1 MATSNIQ
8 YCTHRDIKDT
18 FPRINEF
25 DTKRPVYGWE
35 FALSSTGTGT
45 DDDDFDMFS
54 VSNTGLVTQL
64 YIDGREA
71 VSLSPSSGGLVNDAS
86 FLQNE
91 SVFTIDAGH
100 GLAQGD
106 VIKVN
111 DEYLIVLSVRTNDI
125 GVSRGFFRTTAVN
138 HADDSIVYMIQDNST
153 LHDSLTSDNT
163 DQSPYYYYYDSDL
176 DMITLW
182 LDTGS
187 AGTANNPND
196 MLIEAGDDFS
206 TIITRV
212 AKRAS
217 RIIDSKIGYRV
228 TDTQIK
234 DREGNY
240 PDIIVR
246 AASLQSV
253 ILLLTSEDPTN
264 PIIEPFK
271 EELAEIVDGI
281 NSGTIVILGNQRTM
295 DAAKGIIREV
305 SVNSSSDL
313 RPVELT
319 GNYTGSAYELLK
331 VYIDTSEGGVLGTTK
346 MTVKGKDS
354 TKLKN
359 NVLIDS
365 EVITGDYQSLG
376 LSGMKIRWSG
386 DNDAAITTAAD
397 EYEIELFGH
406 NLDSSTP
413 GQVGNIKMTRR

>member
-18 FPRINEF
+18 YPAIN
-25 DTKRPVYGWE
+25 DSGDAKRPIYGWVT
-35 FALSSTGTGT
+35 TGT
-45 DDDDFDMFS
+45 
-54 VSNTGLVTQL
+54 SNLYLARDTGLVTQL
-64 YIDGREA
+64 FADGEDLGDAEA
-71 VSLSPSSGGLVNDAS
+71 NSGVVD
-86 FLQNE
+86 
-91 SVFTIDAGH
+91 
-100 GLAQGD
+100 
-106 VIKVN
+106 
-111 DEYLIVLSVRTNDI
+111 TN
-125 GVSRGFFRTTAVN
+125 GEW
-138 HADDSIVYMIQDNST
+138 
-153 LHDSLTSDNT
+153 
-163 DQSPYYYYYDSDL
+163 YYDSN
-176 DMITLW
+176 
-182 LDTGS
+182 LDTVYYFNS
-187 AGTANNPND
+187 STNPVD
-196 MLIEAGDDFS
+196 MLMESGDDYA
-206 TIITRV
+206 TLITRV

-217 RIIDSKIGYRV
+217 RMIDSKIGYRV

-271 EELAEIVDGI
+271 EELLEIVEGI
-281 NSGTIVILGNQRTM
+281 NAGTIVILGNQRTM

-305 SVNSSSDL
+305 SVNPSSDL

-319 GNYTGSAYELLK
+319 GHYTGSAYELLK
-331 VYIDTSEGGVLGTTK
+331 VYIDSGENGVIGTTR

-359 NVLIDS
+359 TVLIDS
-365 EVITGDYQSLG
+365 EIITGDYQSLG
-376 LSGMKIRWSG
+376 LSDMKIRWSG
-386 DNDAAITTAAD
+386 DNDSAVTTADD
-397 EYEIELFGH
+397 EYEIEVFGH

>member
-18 FPRINEF
+18 YPAIN
-25 DTKRPVYGWE
+25 DSGDAKRPIYGWVT
-35 FALSSTGTGT
+35 TGT
-45 DDDDFDMFS
+45 
-54 VSNTGLVTQL
+54 SNLYLARDTGLVTQL
-64 YIDGREA
+64 FADGEDLGDAEA
-71 VSLSPSSGGLVNDAS
+71 NSGVVD
-86 FLQNE
+86 
-91 SVFTIDAGH
+91 
-100 GLAQGD
+100 
-106 VIKVN
+106 
-111 DEYLIVLSVRTNDI
+111 TN
-125 GVSRGFFRTTAVN
+125 GEW
-138 HADDSIVYMIQDNST
+138 
-153 LHDSLTSDNT
+153 
-163 DQSPYYYYYDSDL
+163 YYDSN
-176 DMITLW
+176 
-182 LDTGS
+182 LDTVYYFNS
-187 AGTANNPND
+187 STNPID
-196 MLIEAGDDFS
+196 MLMESGDDYA
-206 TIITRV
+206 TLITRV

-217 RIIDSKIGYRV
+217 RMIDSKIGYRV

-246 AASLQSV
+246 AAALQSV

-305 SVNSSSDL
+305 SVNASSDL

-319 GNYTGSAYELLK
+319 GHYTGSAYELLK
-331 VYIDTSEGGVLGTTK
+331 VYIDSGENGVIGTTR

-359 NVLIDS
+359 TVLIDS
-365 EVITGDYQSLG
+365 EIITGDYQSLG
-376 LSGMKIRWSG
+376 LSDMKIRWSG
-386 DNDAAITTAAD
+386 DNDSAVTTADD
-397 EYEIELFGH
+397 EYEIEVFGH

>member
-18 FPRINEF
+18 YPAIN
-25 DTKRPVYGWE
+25 DSGDAKRPIYGWTT
-35 FALSSTGTGT
+35 TGT
-45 DDDDFDMFS
+45 
-54 VSNTGLVTQL
+54 SNLYLARDTGLVTQL
-64 YIDGREA
+64 FADGEDLGDAEA
-71 VSLSPSSGGLVNDAS
+71 NSGVVD
-86 FLQNE
+86 
-91 SVFTIDAGH
+91 
-100 GLAQGD
+100 
-106 VIKVN
+106 
-111 DEYLIVLSVRTNDI
+111 TN
-125 GVSRGFFRTTAVN
+125 GEW
-138 HADDSIVYMIQDNST
+138 
-153 LHDSLTSDNT
+153 
-163 DQSPYYYYYDSDL
+163 YYDSN
-176 DMITLW
+176 
-182 LDTGS
+182 LDTTYYFNS
-187 AGTANNPND
+187 STNPID
-196 MLIEAGDDFS
+196 MLMESGDDYA
-206 TIITRV
+206 TLVTRV

-217 RIIDSKIGYRV
+217 RMIDSKIGYRV

-246 AASLQSV
+246 AAALQSV

-305 SVNSSSDL
+305 SVNANSDL

-319 GNYTGSAYELLK
+319 GHYSGSAYELLK

-359 NVLIDS
+359 IVLIDS
-365 EVITGDYQSLG
+365 EIITGDYQSLG

-386 DNDAAITTAAD
+386 DNDAAITTATD
-397 EYEIELFGH
+397 EYEIEIFGH

>member
-18 FPRINEF
+18 YPAIN
-25 DTKRPVYGWE
+25 DSGDSKRPIYGWT
-35 FALSSTGTGT
+35 ATDTTNQYQANSTG
-45 DDDDFDMFS
+45 
-54 VSNTGLVTQL
+54 LITQL
-64 YIDGREA
+64 YFDGIEGTSVGDSPNA
-71 VSLSPSSGGLVNDAS
+71 NYEFNYSASTDSVQVFLTTSAGATLSP
-86 FLQNE
+86 
-91 SVFTIDAGH
+91 
-100 GLAQGD
+100 
-106 VIKVN
+106 
-111 DEYLIVLSVRTNDI
+111 NDI
-125 GVSRGFFRTTAVN
+125 LVES
-138 HADDSIVYMIQDNST
+138 
-153 LHDSLTSDNT
+153 
-163 DQSPYYYYYDSDL
+163 
-176 DMITLW
+176 
-182 LDTGS
+182 
-187 AGTANNPND
+187 
-196 MLIEAGDDFS
+196 GDDFE
-206 TIITRV
+206 TLITRV

-217 RIIDSKIGYRV
+217 RMIDSKIGYRV

-246 AASLQSV
+246 AAALQSV

-271 EELAEIVDGI
+271 VELAEIVDGI

-305 SVNSSSDL
+305 SVNPSSDL

-331 VYIDTSEGGVLGTTK
+331 VYIDSGENGVIGTTR

-365 EVITGDYQSLG
+365 EIITGDYQSLG

-386 DNDAAITTAAD
+386 DNDSAITTAND

>member
-18 FPRINEF
+18 YPNINDF
-25 DTKRPVYGWE
+25 DDKKPIYGWT
-35 FALSSTGTGT
+35 STI
-45 DDDDFDMFS
+45 
-54 VSNTGLVTQL
+54 SNWYDSAIDLYYATNAGLVTQL
-64 YIDGREA
+64 FFNGAEVDKITYNTTETTKLDGA
-71 VSLSPSSGGLVNDAS
+71 LTPSATVFYVDAS
-86 FLQNE
+86 HGLEADDIVKIDNE
-91 SVFTIDAGH
+91 YIRVVSVSDDTITITTPTTNRGIFGTTAQHHANNTSVYKIIDANVDVSD
-100 GLAQGD
+100 ASVSGD
-106 VIKVN
+106 PHSFI
-111 DEYLIVLSVRTNDI
+111 
-125 GVSRGFFRTTAVN
+125 
-138 HADDSIVYMIQDNST
+138 
-153 LHDSLTSDNT
+153 
-163 DQSPYYYYYDSDL
+163 YDTHL
-176 DMITLW
+176 DMCILITESNPADNL
-182 LDTGS
+182 LQ
-187 AGTANNPND
+187 AG
-196 MLIEAGDDFS
+196 EDF
-206 TIITRV
+206 TTLVTRI

-217 RIIDSKIGYRV
+217 RMIDSKIGYRV

-281 NSGTIVILGNQRTM
+281 NAGTIVILGNQRTM

-305 SVNSSSDL
+305 SVNTSSDL

-319 GNYTGSAYELLK
+319 GHYSGSAYELLK
-331 VYIDTSEGGVLGTTK
+331 VYIDSGENGVIGTTK

-359 NVLIDS
+359 TVLVDS

-376 LSGMKIRWSG
+376 ISDMKIRWSG
-386 DNDAAITTAAD
+386 DNDAAITTADD
-397 EYEIELFGH
+397 EYEIEIFGH

>member
-18 FPRINEF
+18 YPAINDSG
-25 DTKRPVYGWE
+25 DTKRPIYGWTSTDTTNQYQ
-35 FALSSTGTGT
+35 ANSTG
-45 DDDDFDMFS
+45 
-54 VSNTGLVTQL
+54 LITQL
-64 YIDGREA
+64 YFDGIEGTS
-71 VSLSPSSGGLVNDAS
+71 VSDSPNANYEFNYSSSTD
-86 FLQNE
+86 
-91 SVFTIDAGH
+91 SVQVFHSSKD
-100 GLAQGD
+100 
-106 VIKVN
+106 
-111 DEYLIVLSVRTNDI
+111 
-125 GVSRGFFRTTAVN
+125 
-138 HADDSIVYMIQDNST
+138 
-153 LHDSLTSDNT
+153 
-163 DQSPYYYYYDSDL
+163 
-176 DMITLW
+176 
-182 LDTGS
+182 
-187 AGTANNPND
+187 PND
-196 MLIEAGDDFS
+196 MLMESGDDFE
-206 TIITRV
+206 TLITRV
-212 AKRAS
+212 AKRSS
-217 RIIDSKIGYRV
+217 RMIDSKIGFRV

-305 SVNSSSDL
+305 SVNPNSDL

-319 GNYTGSAYELLK
+319 GHYNGSAYELLK
-331 VYIDTSEGGVLGTTK
+331 VYIDSGENGVIGTTR

-365 EVITGDYQSLG
+365 EIITGDYQSLG
-376 LSGMKIRWSG
+376 ISGMKIRWSG
-386 DNDAAITTAAD
+386 DNDAAITTASD
-397 EYEIELFGH
+397 EYEIEVFGH
-406 NLDSSTP
+406 SLDSSTP
-413 GQVGNIKMTRR
+413 GQVGNIKMTRM

>member
-25 DTKRPVYGWE
+25 DTKRTIYGWE
-35 FALSSTGTGT
+35 SLGNNVYISHDTGLATKLFQDGKELHDASVAGTGT
-45 DDDDFDMFS
+45 HYKAKITHNLQSVPTGINTTYNTFTYNASFTTGSESDMQVGDYIKITKTAAGSDIYEYCFIES
-54 VSNTGLVTQL
+54 INTGANQITVRRGTLNTGAVGWLVTGDDLFFQDAIRVNVSDQWFYDAYLDQVLL
-64 YIDGREA
+64 Y
-71 VSLSPSSGGLVNDAS
+71 S
-86 FLQNE
+86 
-91 SVFTIDAGH
+91 
-100 GLAQGD
+100 
-106 VIKVN
+106 
-111 DEYLIVLSVRTNDI
+111 
-125 GVSRGFFRTTAVN
+125 TT
-138 HADDSIVYMIQDNST
+138 D
-153 LHDSLTSDNT
+153 
-163 DQSPYYYYYDSDL
+163 PSDL
-176 DMITLW
+176 
-182 LDTGS
+182 
-187 AGTANNPND
+187 
-196 MLIEAGDDFS
+196 LIESGDDFA
-206 TIITRV
+206 TIMTRF

-217 RIIDSKIGYRV
+217 RMIDSKIGYRV

-246 AASLQSV
+246 AAALQSV

-305 SVNSSSDL
+305 SVNASSDL

-319 GNYTGSAYELLK
+319 GHYTGSAYELLK
-331 VYIDTSEGGVLGTTK
+331 VYIDSGENGVIGTTR

-359 NVLIDS
+359 TVLIDS
-365 EVITGDYQSLG
+365 EIITGDYQSLG
-376 LSGMKIRWSG
+376 LSDMKIRWSG
-386 DNDAAITTAAD
+386 DNDSAVTTADD
-397 EYEIELFGH
+397 EYEIEVFGH

>member
-18 FPRINEF
+18 YPSIN
-25 DTKRPVYGWE
+25 DSGDSKRPIYGWQLW
-35 FALSSTGTGT
+35 ANSIGTGT
-45 DDDDFDMFS
+45 DDDDFDFYAAH
-54 VSNTGLVTQL
+54 NTGLVTQL
-64 YIDGREA
+64 YYDGAECS
-71 VSLSPSSGGLVNDAS
+71 SLSATQVGLVNDAS
-86 FLQNE
+86 FLKNE
-91 SVFTIDAGH
+91 VTFTIDAGH
-100 GLAQGD
+100 GLATGD
-106 VIKVN
+106 YIKISNEYIVVTSVSTNVITIQRGAF
-111 DEYLIVLSVRTNDI
+111 ETSAIDI
-125 GVSRGFFRTTAVN
+125 
-138 HADDSIVYMIQDNST
+138 ADDSPVYLILDNST
-153 LHDSLTSDNT
+153 LHDGVTLGTAE
-163 DQSPYYYYYDSDL
+163 SPYYYYYDSDL
-176 DMITLW
+176 DFVMLVVDGEATGGANPADHLLESGEDWTTL
-182 LDTGS
+182 
-187 AGTANNPND
+187 
-196 MLIEAGDDFS
+196 
-206 TIITRV
+206 ITRV

-246 AASLQSV
+246 AAALQSV

-281 NSGTIVILGNQRTM
+281 NAGTIVILGNQRTM

-305 SVNSSSDL
+305 SVNTSSDL

-319 GNYTGSAYELLK
+319 GHYSGSAYELLK
-331 VYIDTSEGGVLGTTK
+331 VYIDSGENGVIGTTK

-359 NVLIDS
+359 TVLVDS

-376 LSGMKIRWSG
+376 ISDMKIRWSG
-386 DNDAAITTAAD
+386 DNDAAITTADD
-397 EYEIELFGH
+397 EYEIEIFGH